1 MCVRLFLDDMSIGT
15 IVTITILSILLT
27 IAVAVIIFQR
37 FKKSYSPRD
46 TRKGI
51 TQRREQSFYEND
63 PQHYSD
69 LTVVDDNQQYIKLD
83 TKTDASH
90 YQNMS

>member
-1 MCVRLFLDDMSIGT
+1 MRFFLDDMSIGT

-37 FKKSYSPRD
+37 FKKSNSPRD
-46 TRKGI
+46 TRQEI
-51 TQRREQSFYEND
+51 TQNQEQSFYEND
-63 PQHYSD
+63 PQHYYD
-69 LTVVDDNQQYIKLD
+69 LTAVDDNQQYIELD
-83 TKTDASH
+83 TTSDACH